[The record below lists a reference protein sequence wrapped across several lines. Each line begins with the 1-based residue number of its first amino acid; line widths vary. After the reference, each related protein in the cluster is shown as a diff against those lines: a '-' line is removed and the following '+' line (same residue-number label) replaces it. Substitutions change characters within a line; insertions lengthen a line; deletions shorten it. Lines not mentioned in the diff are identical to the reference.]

1 MTTIRSIYNSGPL
14 CDGITF
20 SEPTA
25 TQQQFKD
32 ECNVNFILRRYADTG
47 VLTHVS
53 DVEPCFDDCSEFDY
67 LHAMNTVVRA
77 QEDFNALPSAV
88 RKRFNNSPQELFS
101 FLAKEENRD
110 EAVALGL
117 VVPKVSESASDS
129 VPAPAPA
136 PAPASDGGSNS

>member
-20 SEPTA
+20 SEPAA

-32 ECNVNFILRRYADTG
+32 ECDVNFILRRFADTG

-53 DVEPCFDDCSEFDY
+53 DSQPVFDECSEFDY
-67 LHAMNTVVRA
+67 LNAMNTVVRA
-77 QEDFNALPSAV
+77 QEDFEALPSNV
-88 RKRFNNSPQELFS
+88 RKRFNNSPAELFS

-110 EAVALGL
+110 EAVSLGL
-117 VVPKVSESASDS
+117 VVPKVSESAADS
-129 VPAPAPA
+129 APSPAA
-136 PAPASDGGSNS
+136 ASDGGSAS